1 MSRQIG
7 SIQLSDETFLPRV
20 QETLHIEHAFVAF
33 GFLKLIELMSR
44 EGDSRN
50 VTKMSRNNG
59 AQEFETVGPF
69 FRPLKG
75 NFY

>member
-1 MSRQIG
+1 MSPYIG

-20 QETLHIEHAFVAF
+20 QETRQIEHVFVAF
-33 GFLKLIELMSR
+33 RFLKVIELMSR

-50 VTKMSRNNG
+50 VTKISHNNG
-59 AQEFETVGPF
+59 AQEFETVRPF
-69 FRPLKG
+69 FRSLKG